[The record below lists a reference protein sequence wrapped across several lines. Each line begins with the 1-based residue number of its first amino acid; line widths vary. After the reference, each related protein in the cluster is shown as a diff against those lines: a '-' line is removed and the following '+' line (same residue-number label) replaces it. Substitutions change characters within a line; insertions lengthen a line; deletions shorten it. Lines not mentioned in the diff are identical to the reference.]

1 MDLPDEDRDGAGRA
15 RLLADEIGA
24 EAVVLL
30 GAAFDKLAGRGKA
43 GEFGGVARG
52 LRRRRGRRHQA
63 CGDQRRED
71 HSTLRLRLRI
81 RALHFASSLSMSAAY
96 SSGVERSGSP
106 PSE

>member
-52 LRRRRGRRHQA
+52 LRRRRGDATKLAAISVGRII
-63 CGDQRRED
+63 
-71 HSTLRLRLRI
+71 RL
-81 RALHFASSLSMSAAY
+81 
-96 SSGVERSGSP
+96 
-106 PSE
+106 